1 VARGKDREGSDLD
14 LLVEVREPDYVG
26 LEELRSELE
35 DVLGVRI
42 DLAVEGLLREEV
54 LERTRREAAPL

>member
-14 LLVEVREPDYVG
+14 LLVEVHEPDYVG

>member
-35 DVLGVRI
+35 DELGVRI

-54 LERTRREAAPL
+54 LERTRREAVPL

>member
-1 VARGKDREGSDLD
+1 
-14 LLVEVREPDYVG
+14 VREPDYVG

-35 DVLGVRI
+35 DELGVRI

-54 LERTRREAAPL
+54 LERTRREAVPL